1 VGKRF
6 FGKRSVNVNLSL
18 NGTANANLENYGIL
32 RSNFLKATGII
43 HFSRKVCAKSTSCN
57 KFCETLHIFEDIIET
72 FAPICL

>member
-32 RSNFLKATGII
+32 RSNFLKATDII
-43 HFSRKVCAKSTSCN
+43 RFPAKICAKSTSCY
-57 KFCETLHIFEDIIET
+57 KFCETVNANF
-72 FAPICL
+72 